1 MKVLSRSRE
10 IIVAKNFIQRT
21 ELHWS
26 VEYMFSKLP
35 LLIAA
40 LFFCTASFAGIFD
53 DDEARKRIES
63 QQKRIDELEAK
74 SQSLMDILGQI
85 ESLRVE
91 INKLRGQMELELYR
105 IETLEK
111 RQKDLYVDLDNR
123 LRRLESGAPA
133 ASGSSTPGSAAT
145 VDPAAENKAYEAAF
159 NNFRTGNYQAA
170 ITGFQDFIK
179 TYPNSSLAAS
189 AQYWIGNAYYALRD
203 YKSAIANQQK
213 LLTSYPENAKV
224 PDALLNIASSQLE
237 LGDKASAKKTLQEII
252 AKHPSSD
259 AADKAKRRLSTI
271 K

>member
-1 MKVLSRSRE
+1 MKVFSRSGE
-10 IIVAKNFIQRT
+10 IIVAKNFIQRP

-26 VEYMFSKLP
+26 AEYMFSKLP

-40 LFFCTASFAGIFD
+40 FLFCTASFAGIFD

-85 ESLRVE
+85 ETLRVE

-123 LRRLESGAPA
+123 LRRIESGTPAAAGSAPA
-133 ASGSSTPGSAAT
+133 SAVT

-159 NNFRTGNYQAA
+159 NNFRTGSYQAA
-170 ITGFQDFIK
+170 ISGFQDFIK

-203 YKSAIANQQK
+203 YKSAITNQQK

-224 PDALLNIASSQLE
+224 PDAMLNIASSQLE